1 MNSVDHLVSRGI
13 YSGIKDSIWS
23 KKLANHIDSNIFYKE
38 TITHNTKAQIFCTEF
53 LLSMATFRSDVIEMN
68 LIRMF
73 LLESLIKYSL

>member
-1 MNSVDHLVSRGI
+1 MTTSLGDEFTQA
-13 YSGIKDSIWS
+13 S
-23 KKLANHIDSNIFYKE
+23 KILFGQKSLQTTLIQIFFYKE

-68 LIRMF
+68 LIRMI

>member
-1 MNSVDHLVSRGI
+1 MTTSLGDEFNQA
-13 YSGIKDSIWS
+13 S
-23 KKLANHIDSNIFYKE
+23 KILFGQKSLQTTLIQIFFYKE

-68 LIRMF
+68 LIRMI

>member
-1 MNSVDHLVSRGI
+1 MTTSLRDEFTQA
-13 YSGIKDSIWS
+13 S
-23 KKLANHIDSNIFYKE
+23 KILFGQKSLQTTLIQIFFYKE

-68 LIRMF
+68 LIRMI